1 MSNNV
6 ERKII
11 VIKYSFLLV
20 ELSLPA
26 GERITRG
33 TCVRNFA
40 PYPPMTATA

>member
-26 GERITRG
+26 GERGYCI
-33 TCVRNFA
+33 RNFA